1 MIPVSQPSLNKEDIE
16 SLNNAIKGGWISSTS
31 PSVKEFEKKWKDLNN
46 QGDWLAVSNGTSA
59 IELALRAHGIT
70 NGKTVIVPDI
80 TFAATIN
87 AVLNVGA
94 RPIICP
100 VNSELLICPNNL
112 NQIINKQKV
121 DAIIPVSLY
130 NKDPDFNLLKS
141 IRDQNI
147 TVICDWAESNPLSE
161 NAYKYWSMFTVTYSL
176 FANKFIT
183 TGEGGLVGFSS
194 KEVFERAKS
203 IRDHGMDSY
212 KRYWHIMQGMNCRMT
227 GIQAILGISQL
238 ERLKSFIKKR
248 VEISEFYFEHLTN
261 LKGIKYDKPND
272 VSNPPWINNIFLDNN
287 YEEVDRDKLMKKLL
301 EKGIETRP
309 IFYPLHKMKCYK
321 NYKINLNYD
330 NSYKSLR
337 GISLPT
343 FCDISKE
350 QIKYICKQISFCL

>member
-1 MIPVSQPSLNKEDIE
+1 MNFDKYTEKTK
-16 SLNNAIKGGWISSTS
+16 AIILVHLYGSSY
-31 PSVKEFEKKWKDLNN
+31 
-46 QGDWLAVSNGTSA
+46 
-59 IELALRAHGIT
+59 
-70 NGKTVIVPDI
+70 
-80 TFAATIN
+80 
-87 AVLNVGA
+87 
-94 RPIICP
+94 
-100 VNSELLICPNNL
+100 NL
-112 NQIINKQKV
+112 NEIKNIKKKYKIKIIEDCAEAIGTKFDNSYTGSVGDVSTFSFYGNK
-121 DAIIPVSLY
+121 
-130 NKDPDFNLLKS
+130 
-141 IRDQNI
+141 
-147 TVICDWAESNPLSE
+147 T
-161 NAYKYWSMFTVTYSL
+161 
-176 FANKFIT
+176 IT

-203 IRDHGMDSY
+203 IRDHGMDSH

-248 VEISEFYFEHLTN
+248 VEISEFYFENLTN

-287 YEEVDRDKLMKKLL
+287 YEEVDRDKLMKNLL

-321 NYKINLNYD
+321 NYKINLNYN